1 MSFKVIEF
9 AFVGYPV
16 TDLAVAR
23 AFYETVLNLTPGSV
37 FGDDKASWVEYEV
50 GPHTL
55 AISNM
60 SPDWKPSKDGGEQMV
75 VVPDGTPDAVHSV
88 TYYSTTDTA
97 GRRFAWV
104 TLKPMTGRTHQLR
117 VHMAELKT
125 PILGDPRY
133 LHIENWQPPEGLAE
147 GLHLH
152 ARRITLPLRSGK
164 ILDVSAPLPPHM
176 AHTFA
181 ALGFDPDRYDVQEID
196 PED

>member
-60 SPDWKPSKDGGEQMV
+60 SPDWKPSKDGGGLALEVEDVDASIAWLKDKDVTFTLEPFETPVCHMALIAD
-75 VVPDGTPDAVHSV
+75 PDGNSICIHK
-88 TYYSTTDTA
+88 
-97 GRRFAWV
+97 R
-104 TLKPMTGRTHQLR
+104 KPGH
-117 VHMAELKT
+117 H
-125 PILGDPRY
+125 
-133 LHIENWQPPEGLAE
+133 
-147 GLHLH
+147 
-152 ARRITLPLRSGK
+152 
-164 ILDVSAPLPPHM
+164 
-176 AHTFA
+176 
-181 ALGFDPDRYDVQEID
+181 
-196 PED
+196 